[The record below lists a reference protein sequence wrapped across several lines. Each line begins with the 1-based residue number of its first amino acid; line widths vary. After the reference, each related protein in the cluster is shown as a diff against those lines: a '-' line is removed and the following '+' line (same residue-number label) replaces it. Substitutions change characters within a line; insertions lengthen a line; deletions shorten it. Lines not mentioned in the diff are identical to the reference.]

1 MTLTKSS
8 CKSYGLASDERSLL
22 VLHSLARK
30 RISSAEISYEISTS
44 VELIE
49 SDDSGMS
56 FASFKESINTTE
68 RYNRKQLTNRQT
80 KPLGWDAM
88 KHRNAVR
95 AGIRNSQIILWAE
108 THTLQ
113 DLADLATE
121 MSGLG
126 EDVNDIERLLNNLV
140 EIDRS
145 LQTDLEVIP
154 GAEQNAEIAG

>member
-1 MTLTKSS
+1 
-8 CKSYGLASDERSLL
+8 
-22 VLHSLARK
+22 
-30 RISSAEISYEISTS
+30 
-44 VELIE
+44 
-49 SDDSGMS
+49 
-56 FASFKESINTTE
+56 
-68 RYNRKQLTNRQT
+68 
-80 KPLGWDAM
+80 M

-108 THTLQ
+108 THTIQ

-145 LQTDLEVIP
+145 LQTDLEEVP
-154 GAEQNAEIAG
+154 GAEQSAEIAG